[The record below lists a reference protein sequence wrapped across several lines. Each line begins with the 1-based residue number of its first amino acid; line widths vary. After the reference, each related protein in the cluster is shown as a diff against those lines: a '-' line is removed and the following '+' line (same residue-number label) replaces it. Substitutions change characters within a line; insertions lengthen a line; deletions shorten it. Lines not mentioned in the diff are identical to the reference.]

1 MSVKVSVLTTTY
13 NHERFIAQNIIG
25 VLAQQTDFVVEHIIG
40 EDCSTDGTRAVVEE
54 FWRHRP
60 DVIKPILR
68 ERNIGRR
75 ANFIDCFHACR
86 GDYIAIVEG
95 DDYWTASHKL
105 QMQADFLDA
114 NPDFAI
120 CFHALE
126 HRTED
131 GSQPP
136 RVNRSKRARYTL
148 NDLLANN
155 VVPTC
160 TVMFRNHLFDAFPPW
175 FTDVPAGDWPLNVL
189 NAQHGDI
196 GYIDE
201 VMAVQRIHSGGVWS
215 PKPASERRQSVVSI
229 LTTLRDNLDP
239 CYRPTLE
246 QNIARWQFK
255 VLNALLIE
263 HHYGSAGR
271 YGLNMIA
278 HPTVP
283 RSIVTGA
290 AFWAWRAR
298 SEVELPGRSS
308 TS

>member
-13 NHERFIAQNIIG
+13 NHEQFIAQNIIG
-25 VLAQQTDFVVEHIIG
+25 VLAQQTDFAVEHVIG
-40 EDCSTDGTRAVVEE
+40 DDCSTDGTRAVVED
-54 FWRHRP
+54 FWRQRP
-60 DVIKPILR
+60 DVIRPILR
-68 ERNIGRR
+68 AHNIGRR
-75 ANFIDCFHACR
+75 ANFIECFHACR

-105 QMQADFLDA
+105 QAQADFLDA
-114 NPDFAI
+114 NPDFAV

-126 HRTED
+126 HRYED

-136 RVNRSKRARYTL
+136 RVNRSTRDRYTL
-148 NDLLANN
+148 DDLLANN

-175 FTDVPAGDWPLNVL
+175 FADVPAGDWPLNVL

-196 GYIDE
+196 GYIDQ

-239 CYRPTLE
+239 RYRPALE
-246 QNIARWQFK
+246 RNIARWQFK

-263 HHYGSAGR
+263 GRYAAAGR
-271 YGLNMIA
+271 YGVRLLL
-278 HPTVP
+278 HPDVP
-283 RSIVTGA
+283 R
-290 AFWAWRAR
+290 
-298 SEVELPGRSS
+298 VELLRAAGWASRAWSDFGS
-308 TS
+308 RRACA